1 MINTRIIFSYQKD
14 VVIQYLPIFSI
25 QRCPDNFPKPDGG
38 YGGHYPYFLDFRT
51 NKVSGKKGVIKLPFK
66 IGESY
71 KIEYSYK
78 IGEPPKFEDYRPIM
92 FSDRTAQMD
101 EDNRV
106 LSEVIP
112 LANAL
117 SENNFFTYRGRR
129 HWTINLDKEI
139 MDDDKLCFGQE
150 GYISPDYER
159 KLEAVPESNNYE
171 HIDPILFTYKSI
183 DNNEL
188 KYVVRLGDLFELYFS
203 STDDI
208 FKKKY
213 LNACIVFEK
222 SLRLLEIDQSA
233 AYIFLVSTI
242 EALIEIEYEN
252 VSVGNCKECG
262 QPQYKVRRKFHDF
275 LEKYCIDI
283 DKKTKD
289 IFCNIRNGIAHSGQL
304 LGASYNQ
311 KWIIENQEDFDLKYK
326 TVTDRMYYESLK
338 SLVQTCLR
346 TFLYQNLRS
355 TTGAET
361 K

>member
-1 MINTRIIFSYQKD
+1 MGI
-14 VVIQYLPIFSI
+14 L
-25 QRCPDNFPKPDGG
+25 
-38 YGGHYPYFLDFRT
+38 
-51 NKVSGKKGVIKLPFK
+51 KLPFK
-66 IGESY
+66 LGESSNLD
-71 KIEYSYK
+71 YSFK
-78 IGEPPKFEDYRPIM
+78 LGEPPKFADYRPIR

-101 EDNRV
+101 EDNRI

-112 LANAL
+112 LVNAL
-117 SENNFFTYRGRR
+117 SEKNFFTYKGRQ

-139 MDDDKLCFGQE
+139 WDHDRLCYGQE
-150 GYISPDYER
+150 GYIPPDRER
-159 KLEAVPESNNYE
+159 NLEAVPEYKNYE
-171 HIDPILFTYKSI
+171 HIDPILLTYKSI

-188 KYVVRLGDLFELYFS
+188 KYEVHLGDLFELYFS

-252 VSVGNCKECG
+252 VNVGTCGECG

-289 IFCNIRNGIAHSGQL
+289 TFYSIRNGIAHSGQL

-311 KWIIENQEDFDLKYK
+311 KWIIENQEDFDKK
-326 TVTDRMYYESLK
+326 HKAVTGRMYYESLK

-355 TTGAET
+355 TTDAET